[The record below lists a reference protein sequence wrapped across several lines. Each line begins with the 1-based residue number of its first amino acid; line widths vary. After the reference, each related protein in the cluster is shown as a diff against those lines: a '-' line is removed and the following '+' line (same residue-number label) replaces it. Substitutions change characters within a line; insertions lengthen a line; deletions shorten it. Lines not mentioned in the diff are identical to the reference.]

1 MNGGLCSSVGSLMYG
16 DNNNAHAKD
25 ETQHDLS
32 MRDFPNHVSNALN
45 TNFYQDKTLSGIGFL
60 NQNRLKIYF
69 EKLLMFKSNVN

>member
-16 DNNNAHAKD
+16 DNNAHAKD